1 MAAGSDEVK
10 VEVVGVFEQ
19 EVSFQEQEHRIP
31 LLLVRDPTGRKVRVP
46 IGSCEGLA
54 IQIVL
59 ESHVLPRPLTHDLA
73 LRLMERLHARLQRIV
88 VDELS
93 DSGAHATLYL
103 TTSEGEIS
111 MDARPGDAVA
121 LALRADVPIYVT
133 EELLAAG
140 GEWGEQIS

>member
-1 MAAGSDEVK
+1 VAAGNNEVK

-31 LLLVRDPTGRKVRVP
+31 VLLVRDPVGRELRLP

-59 ESHVLPRPLTHDLA
+59 EQHVMPRPLTHDLA
-73 LRLMERLHARLQRIV
+73 LRLMERLHAQLGRV
-88 VDELS
+88 VIDELT

-103 TTSEGEIS
+103 TTPQGEIT

-121 LALRADVPIYVT
+121 LALRADVPIHVT
-133 EELLAAG
+133 EELLG
-140 GEWGEQIS
+140 SVGS

>member
-1 MAAGSDEVK
+1 MAAGNNEVK

-31 LLLVRDPTGRKVRVP
+31 VLLVRDPVGRELRLP

-59 ESHVLPRPLTHDLA
+59 EQHVMPRPLTHDLA
-73 LRLMERLHARLQRIV
+73 LRLMERLHAQLGRV
-88 VDELS
+88 VIDELT

-103 TTSEGEIS
+103 TTPQGEIT

-121 LALRADVPIYVT
+121 LALRADVPIHVT
-133 EELLAAG
+133 EELLG
-140 GEWGEQIS
+140 SVSY

>member
-1 MAAGSDEVK
+1 MAAGNNEVK

-31 LLLVRDPTGRKVRVP
+31 VLLIRDPVGRELRLP

-59 ESHVLPRPLTHDLA
+59 EQHVMPRPLTHDLA
-73 LRLMERLHARLQRIV
+73 LRLMERLHAQLERV
-88 VDELS
+88 VIDELTE
-93 DSGAHATLYL
+93 SGAHATLHL
-103 TTSEGEIS
+103 TTPQGEIT

-121 LALRADVPIYVT
+121 LALRADVPIHVT
-133 EELLAAG
+133 EELLGAVG
-140 GEWGEQIS
+140 S